1 MEYPASRKNAFVERH
16 HIDPIG
22 IGALD
27 GRRFAVKDLLAIQG
41 KVTGSGNPTWAATHP
56 PASEHAEAVMR
67 LLKAGGTCV
76 GRTITDE
83 LGFSLLGENEHH
95 GTPLNPR
102 APDRVPGGSSSGSA
116 SAVAQGDVDLALG
129 TDTGGSVRVPAS
141 NCGIFGYRPT
151 HGRISTTG
159 LHPFA
164 PSFDTVGLLAPT
176 AELLETGGHV
186 LLGEPESFDSSQT
199 SLRMLVDSFEEADPE
214 VRSRVGAAVS
224 GLEHQT
230 GHDIQ
235 PITLAE
241 LGVSI
246 PLREFHQHYCVVQ
259 WSEIWS
265 SLGAWIEEHDPHF
278 GAGVAASMELARTLD
293 PRRIEP
299 AMRRHAEIFESLG
312 GLPEDMVLIA
322 PTTPTLAPPLGMNPR
337 RDGANADFYPR
348 TLSQTAIAGLAGLP
362 EISLP
367 INKREPVP
375 LGMSIIGAR
384 GCDTRLLN
392 AARRIDESLGELFD
406 DELG

>member
-1 MEYPASRKNAFVERH
+1 MERH
-16 HIDPIG
+16 RIDPTG

-27 GRRFAVKDLLAIQG
+27 GHTFAVKDLLAIEG
-41 KVTGSGNPTWAATHP
+41 KVTGSGNPTWAATHS
-56 PASEHAEAVMR
+56 PASEHAQAVNL
-67 LLKAGGTCV
+67 LLKAGATCL

-102 APDRVPGGSSSGSA
+102 APGRVPGGSSSGSA
-116 SAVAQGDVDLALG
+116 SAVARGEVDLALG
-129 TDTGGSVRVPAS
+129 TDTGGSIRVPAS
-141 NCGIFGYRPT
+141 NCGIWGYRPT
-151 HGRISTTG
+151 HGRISTSG

-164 PSFDTVGLLAPT
+164 PSFDTIGLLARS
-176 AELLETGGHV
+176 AELLDIGGRI
-186 LLGEPESFDSSQT
+186 LLDESEAFDASET
-199 SLRMLVDSFEEADPE
+199 SLRILVDSFDEADPE
-214 VRSRVGAAVS
+214 VRSRASAVVN
-224 GLEHQT
+224 GLKEQA

-241 LGVSI
+241 LGVQI

-278 GAGVAASMELARTLD
+278 GAGVAASMDLARTLD
-293 PRRIEP
+293 PQRIEP
-299 AMRRHAEIFESLG
+299 AMQKHAEISESLAR
-312 GLPEDMVLIA
+312 LPHDLVMLA

-348 TLSQTAIAGLAGLP
+348 TLGQTAIAGLAGLP
-362 EISLP
+362 EISVP
-367 INKREPVP
+367 IPGEDPIP

-384 GCDTRLLN
+384 GRDTRLLD
-392 AARRIDESLGELFD
+392 AARRIDQSLSDLFD
-406 DELG
+406 DDLG